1 MADPTTNKS
10 FNNPQ
15 AGNYARAGAGER
27 LVTNWNDLDTLLG
40 RLEREE
46 HTLAD
51 DGTATLFGG
60 EAIHALVAIL
70 NENDDNGALVWLQG
84 GGNAVTIINDHATT
98 FSTSSGTDTETNV
111 YWSTDHYEL
120 ENKEGGEKTYEVI
133 ALRAV

>member
-15 AGNYARAGAGER
+15 PGSYARSGEGRR
-27 LVTNWNDLDTLLG
+27 LEQNWNDLDTLLG

-51 DGTATLFGG
+51 DGIAALFGG
-60 EAIHALVAIL
+60 EAIHALVAII
-70 NENDDNGALVWLQG
+70 NEDDDNGALVWLQG
-84 GGNAVTIINDHATT
+84 GGNAVTIINDHATAYG
-98 FSTSSGTDTETNV
+98 TSKGTDASTNV
-111 YWSTDHYEL
+111 YWDTDQYEL
-120 ENKEGGEKTYEVI
+120 ENKQGGEKTFEVI